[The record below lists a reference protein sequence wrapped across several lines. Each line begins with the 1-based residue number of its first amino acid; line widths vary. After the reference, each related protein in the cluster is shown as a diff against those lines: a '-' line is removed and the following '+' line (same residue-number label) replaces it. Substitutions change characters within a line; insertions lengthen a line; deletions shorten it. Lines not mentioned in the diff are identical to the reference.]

1 MARKKL
7 IFDRQKIIDSS
18 FNIILNEGIDAFT
31 ARRLAL
37 ELKISSMTVYNYYKN
52 IDEIK
57 KEVVIRGFSI
67 LYKMFFNAMQEQE
80 KSSTKDDIKRLC
92 RIFATSMINF
102 AREYKEIYVLMFTEH
117 GSKFRKDHETRLFY
131 NFLPQ
136 LADRIRLGQDERADL
151 KKKFYLY
158 EIIIQGLIMEKIRK
172 ANDFPRHQ
180 LDEYVDFSLDC
191 LF

>member
-80 KSSTKDDIKRLC
+80 RLSTKDYIKRLC

-102 AREYKEIYVLMFTEH
+102 AREYK
-117 GSKFRKDHETRLFY
+117 
-131 NFLPQ
+131 
-136 LADRIRLGQDERADL
+136 
-151 KKKFYLY
+151 
-158 EIIIQGLIMEKIRK
+158 
-172 ANDFPRHQ
+172 
-180 LDEYVDFSLDC
+180 
-191 LF
+191 